1 MSETTPVETKKEAT
15 PASVEQAKPRLAAT
29 ANPTD
34 PLSKFV
40 PKPVTRVPVPES
52 TPVQDAVVPVAV
64 AVPVKATAKPRAKPR
79 KPVLKAKKAKAKAK
93 AEIMPLD
100 IGAGHVIPLRTNS
113 AYWIFTKTLARMS
126 GFDKMA
132 RELESVRSPSPD
144 QAKEILSKM
153 MVRKDHLIK
162 KITCASDYAEYGKA
176 KVKVYKQAVKEGDRK
191 AKIILTQSGRAKGN
205 TWVGD
210 LEEVINVAKGSYTT
224 TNRNGN
230 KYRRV
235 GIVVRSFPL
244 KAKRNQPLF
253 LMMFPKKYTAVV
265 RQLISIGMG
274 VSENAP
280 G

>member
-1 MSETTPVETKKEAT
+1 MSETMPVETKKEA
-15 PASVEQAKPRLAAT
+15 PPVPSKVEQAKPQLAPT
-29 ANPTD
+29 ANPAD

-40 PKPVTRVPVPES
+40 PKPADQAPAAQVPV
-52 TPVQDAVVPVAV
+52 VPQA
-64 AVPVKATAKPRAKPR
+64 PRP
-79 KPVLKAKKAKAKAK
+79 KAKAKPRTKPKPK
-93 AEIMPLD
+93 ARAQRAPRQETVPLD
-100 IGAGHVIPLRTNS
+100 LGSGHVIPLRTNS

-132 RELESVRSPSPD
+132 KELESVRSPSPV

-153 MVRKDHLIK
+153 MVRKDQLIK
-162 KITCASDYAEYGKA
+162 KISGGSDYAEYGK
-176 KVKVYKQAVKEGDRK
+176 VKIKMYKQSVKEGDRK
-191 AKIILTQSGRAKGN
+191 AKTILTQSGRARGN

-224 TNRNGN
+224 KNRNGD
-230 KYRRV
+230 KYRRA

-253 LMMFPKKYTAVV
+253 LMMFPKKYSAIV

-274 VSENAP
+274 VSENMP
-280 G
+280 